1 MLGKLLRAALL
12 LAALP
17 TGFALAHSPATLPV
31 YIEDAHNGSY
41 YWMIQHLSL
50 QHDFQ
55 LVLIDAHSDASAI
68 LGSDAIRRRVMESAG
83 SGQLESLAR
92 QWRKKGSIQCYNWIE
107 PLLPHPITKVWWIPA
122 ESLSN
127 SEVAHR
133 QQEVR
138 DEIDANQEAEP
149 REDGEFANRYEIAGL
164 DRFPWNKLDGPVV
177 VTVDLDYFA
186 GISSADEIRQK
197 LDRILD
203 SVLQIPDLQALTFSI
218 SRPYLASQQQADQ
231 LLIEALRYTT
241 HIVNADIHYEP
252 FESTG
257 PDWSEKAKQLYRQRL
272 PVPRYNVEDAPP
284 RLRTL
289 ILQNAS
295 RIRMSY
301 DSPRWEALLRMWRR
315 DESVPR
321 VTLSVDHH
329 PTKAGAEFTLAAEQ
343 RFQLKVGTRKLL
355 PGAQIRWKVLS
366 PEHSAYNLTGENKE
380 FAIGAPRYIVDR
392 DLPVDSADDH
402 AVLTDEQLM
411 PFFDKKTAL
420 GTLRVFCEITDGTNT
435 YISNVVTIS
444 RFRGNGYLGKLT
456 EIFNLPYVLGSALL
470 NVDGQTS
477 ADARQGADCSHFI
490 IYGRRREGAN
500 IPYVNPKDLLPYLEL
515 IDEFQGF
522 KDGVA
527 YGRHGPIQVTPALL
541 KRGLLLH
548 FGNHMAAVYGPS
560 GQDDVLTGDT
570 LVVHQLEGP
579 PEITTFAVMAAKY
592 YRIRVMTFR

>member
-1 MLGKLLRAALL
+1 ML

-17 TGFALAHSPATLPV
+17 SNFALAHSPATLPV
-31 YIEDAHNGSY
+31 YIEDVHNGSY

-50 QHDFQ
+50 QHDYQ

-83 SGQLESLAR
+83 SGQLKSLAR
-92 QWRKKGSIQCYNWIE
+92 QWRAKGSIQCYDWIE

-122 ESLSN
+122 DSLTDA
-127 SEVAHR
+127 EVAHR

-138 DEIDANQEAEP
+138 DEIDAHQETEP
-149 REDGEFANRYEIAGL
+149 REDGEFANKYEIAGL
-164 DRFPWNKLDGPVV
+164 NRFPWNKLDGPVV

-186 GISSADEIRQK
+186 GLSSAEESKRM
-197 LDRILD
+197 LGRILD
-203 SVLQIPDLQALTFSI
+203 SVLKIPDLQALTFSI

-231 LLIEALRYTT
+231 LLFEALRYTT

-252 FESTG
+252 FEDTG
-257 PDWSEKAKQLYRQRL
+257 PDRSEKAKQFYRQRL

-284 RLRTL
+284 LLRTL

-295 RIRMSY
+295 RIRVSY
-301 DSPRWEALLRMWRR
+301 DSPRWEVLLRKWRQ

-321 VTLSVDHH
+321 VALSVDRHQA
-329 PTKAGAEFTLAAEQ
+329 KAGAEFTLAAEQ
-343 RFQLKVGTRKLL
+343 RFQLEIRTRKRL
-355 PGAQIRWKVLS
+355 PAAQIRWKVLS
-366 PEHSAYNLTGENKE
+366 PEHGAYNLTGENKE

-392 DLPVDSADDH
+392 DVSVDMADDH

-411 PFFDKKTAL
+411 PFFDRKTAF
-420 GTLRVFCEITDGTNT
+420 GTLRVFCEITEGANT

-444 RFRGNGYLGKLT
+444 RFRGDGYLGKLT

-470 NVDGQTS
+470 NVDGRTS

-515 IDEFQGF
+515 LDEFQGF

-527 YGRHGPIQVTPALL
+527 FGRHGPIRVTPELL

-548 FGNHMAAVYGPS
+548 FGNHVAAVYGQS
-560 GQDDVLTGDT
+560 GHDCVLTGDT
-570 LVVHQLEGP
+570 LVVHQLDGP
-579 PEITTFAVMAAKY
+579 PEVTTFAVMAAKY
-592 YRIRVMTFR
+592 ARIRVMTFR